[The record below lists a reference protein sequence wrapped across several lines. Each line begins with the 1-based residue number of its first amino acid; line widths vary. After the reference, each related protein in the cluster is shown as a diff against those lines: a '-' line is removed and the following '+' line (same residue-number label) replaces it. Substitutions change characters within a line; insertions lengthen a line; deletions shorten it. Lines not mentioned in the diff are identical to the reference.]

1 MCARLVL
8 GGRGRSVAYLILRC
22 ACGVDIQDT
31 FDLFVW
37 SGAYNG
43 DAFRGIC
50 LRDISSCILAL
61 YEIKGQDRQIA
72 ARNVKCLRMFCRG
85 VQGVSEVTQE
95 RRAFPS

>member
-50 LRDISSCILAL
+50 LRDISCCIRPL

-72 ARNVKCLRMFCRG
+72 ARNVKCLRMLCRG
-85 VQGVSEVTQE
+85 VQSISKVAQE